1 MSKLNITAKIWMSIG
16 VFVLGYVLS
25 TILGQIEG
33 VATES
38 TLRQTSEAIFPAA
51 QKTQEAEAAFQRVVK
66 GFADAVVTQDK
77 GGLDRAAE
85 DGQAMLAALNSVA
98 AIPGLP
104 ADRSEQVKHVV
115 QSGGDYLTEAHNLY
129 GSVLADPSSMA
140 QKQDQIRALASYRRS
155 ENLAR

>member
-38 TLRQTSEAIFPAA
+38 TLRQTSEVIFPAA

-104 ADRSEQVKHVV
+104 
-115 QSGGDYLTEAHNLY
+115 
-129 GSVLADPSSMA
+129 
-140 QKQDQIRALASYRRS
+140 
-155 ENLAR
+155 